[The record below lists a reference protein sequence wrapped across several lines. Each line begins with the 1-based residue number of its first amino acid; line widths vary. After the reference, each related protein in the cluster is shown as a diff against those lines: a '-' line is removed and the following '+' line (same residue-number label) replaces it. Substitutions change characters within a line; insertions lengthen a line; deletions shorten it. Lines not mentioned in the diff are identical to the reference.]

1 MNYTSIS
8 QSKQLIEAGLDPNTA
23 DMYFQIFDDGIT
35 TNPQVFVNTKFE
47 DLKRGYNWQPCWSLE
62 ALIGLMPAYI
72 TTNYTIGSNLF
83 IQRVGNSYG
92 ESGFRIYYKLDENAA
107 YTDFITSYDYKNLI
121 DAAFETV
128 LWLLENNYI
137 KKKK

>member
-1 MNYTSIS
+1 MNYTTIE
-8 QSKQLIEAGLDPNTA
+8 QSKKLVEAGLDSNTA
-23 DMYFQIFDDGIT
+23 DMFYVQKQGIPIIM
-35 TNPQVFVNTKFE
+35 NECFSIE
-47 DLKRGYNWQPCWSLE
+47 LDLPCWSIG
-62 ALIGLMPAYI
+62 ALIELMPAYI

-121 DAAFETV
+121 DAVFETI

-137 KKKK
+137 KKGEIK